1 MKIINEALKKYISNL
16 HGLKLEHVVA
26 LIYVLEAPDLESP
39 QQLQFVF
46 SSECKF
52 LGFRCGHDGASI
64 EIFNS
69 PLQENDLGEYG
80 KEVIMELSG
89 LDVFRAYIG
98 KRFVNFYFVFSEVEK
113 KNIGVK
119 LEFEGGGDIVILNIG
134 DEMVFSNSLAP
145 DFEREESISYVYMP
159 R

>member
-1 MKIINEALKKYISNL
+1 MKIINEALKKCISDL

-39 QQLQFVF
+39 QQIQFVF
-46 SSECKF
+46 SSECKS
-52 LGFRCGHDGASI
+52 LGFRCGHDGASL
-64 EIFNS
+64 EVFNS

-89 LDVFRAYIG
+89 LDAFRSYIG
-98 KRFVNFYFVFSEVEK
+98 KRFLNFHFVFSGVEK
-113 KNIGVK
+113 TNIGVK
-119 LEFEGGGDIVILNIG
+119 LEFEGGDIIILNIG